1 MASLKE
7 VKTRI
12 GSVESTKKITQA
24 RQMVASA
31 ELHRAQSELA
41 NASAYKQAVDSMLG
55 DLAGSNPGF
64 TSRLTT
70 PNQEGPVALVAMS
83 SNSGMAGSFNSRII
97 RELDEPEKFYPG
109 DRLLYFPVGRKIR
122 EAWTLA
128 GYEPEGNYDYL
139 MDRPSQQQVSAF
151 ADGLVKMFLEGQVR
165 RVDLVSYHFKTMGT
179 QQIVR
184 RTFLPYSFPSA
195 GDGAK
200 PDLED
205 YYILEP
211 SGEALMEALLPLALV
226 SDFYTALTDNRTSE
240 HAARML
246 AMQTASENADE
257 LLEELRLTYNK
268 VRQQNITTELLDLI
282 GSSFA

>member
-31 ELHRAQSELA
+31 EFHRAQRALEDA
-41 NASAYKQAVDSMLG
+41 RAYKQAVDSLLG
-55 DLAGSNPGF
+55 DLAAANPNF
-64 TSRLTT
+64 VSRFAL
-70 PNQEGPVALVAMS
+70 PADKKPVAVVAMS
-83 SNSGMAGSFNSRII
+83 SNSGMAGSFNSNIV
-97 RELDEPEKFYPG
+97 RETACIEQLYPNDEVWF
-109 DRLLYFPVGRKIR
+109 FPLGRKIR
-122 EAWTLA
+122 EAWSRA
-128 GYEPEGNYDYL
+128 GREHRGNYDYL
-139 MDRPSQQQVSAF
+139 MERPSQQEISGF
-151 ADGLVKMFLEGQVR
+151 AEELVKMFIEGKIA
-165 RVDLVSYHFKTMGT
+165 RVDLVGYRFKSLGT
-179 QQIVR
+179 QTIER
-184 RTFLPYSFPSA
+184 RTLLPYSLPSA

-200 PDLED
+200 SGLED

-211 SGEALMEALLPLALV
+211 SGEELMEAMIPLALV
-226 SDFYTALTDNRTSE
+226 SDFTAALADNRASE

>member
-12 GSVESTKKITQA
+12 GSVENTRKITQA

-31 ELHRAQSELA
+31 EFHRAQGELA
-41 NASAYKQAVDSMLG
+41 NAVAYKETVDSLLG
-55 DLAGSNPGF
+55 DLAAANPGF
-64 TSRLTT
+64 SSRLTQ
-70 PNQEGPVALVAMS
+70 PNAEGPVALVAMS
-83 SNSGMAGSFNSRII
+83 SNGGMAGSFNSRII
-97 RELDEPEKFYPG
+97 KETAEP
-109 DRLLYFPVGRKIR
+109 RLLYPDDDVLYMPVGRKIR
-122 EAWTLA
+122 EAWTRA
-128 GYEPEGNYDYL
+128 GFEPAGNYDYL
-139 MDRPSQQQVSAF
+139 MEKPSQQQVTGF
-151 ADGLVKMFLEGQVR
+151 ADDLVRMYLEGEVK
-165 RVDLVSYHFKTMGT
+165 RVDVMSYHFKTMGT
-179 QQIVR
+179 QQIIR
-184 RTFLPYSFPSA
+184 RTLLPYTFPSA

-211 SGEALMEALLPLALV
+211 SGGELLEALLPLVLV

-246 AMQTASENADE
+246 AMQVASENADE

-268 VRQQNITTELLDLI
+268 VRQQSITTELLDLV